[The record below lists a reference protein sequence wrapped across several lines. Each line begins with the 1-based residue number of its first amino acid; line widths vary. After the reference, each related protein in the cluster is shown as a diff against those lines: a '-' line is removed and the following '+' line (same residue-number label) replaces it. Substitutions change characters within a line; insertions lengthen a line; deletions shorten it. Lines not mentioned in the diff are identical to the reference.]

1 MPQGAVKLDGPAWRK
16 HQARRQLH
24 VSDGQRPDGSAR
36 IAALASHSHS
46 SSHSSSHSPS
56 QHRSLQGSSPI
67 PDPADIASATRPPLD
82 AAAALPDPRKADPA
96 SARPPTSA
104 AAPLTDLPPLELHGV
119 RAPDSRL
126 LKLRGWFNGQMA
138 TILLDSGAS
147 DMFIDTD
154 FARRCG
160 YELTESDRTI
170 RLADGSIAKAA
181 GRTTATCSLAAAK
194 GAPIPFEASFT
205 ATSLESY
212 DAILGMTWLAAHDP
226 LIGWKDRSITLR
238 TPGRPHRLIRPME
251 SLSEPTQGARIAT
264 ITCKGLQKAYRR
276 GEVEELYLVK
286 LHSLD
291 APAAEAGPPGSDD
304 PDVKKLLTEFA
315 DVFPATLP
323 SAADTPNRGVE
334 HRIELKPNASIPQ
347 PRPLRHQS
355 SKDAAAMRD
364 YVQAGVESGQILAS
378 HSPYGSMALVVWKKD
393 GTPRVVIDY
402 RALNDVTIKNKYPL
416 PLMDELFDRVHGA
429 LWFSKIDLR
438 TGFHQIKI
446 HPDDRE
452 KTAFRTRFGSFE
464 YTVLPMGLCNA
475 PGTFMQLMN
484 ETFRDALDR
493 FVLAF
498 LDDILVFSKTREE
511 HIKHVREVLTRLRK
525 QKLYA
530 KLSKCEFFQDQVA
543 FLGHQIG
550 AKGLSVSQDK
560 IDVVRDWKPCKDES
574 EVRSF
579 LGFANFYRRFVKD
592 YSLLA
597 LPLSELTK
605 NDVKFAW
612 GDAQQTAF
620 DELKKAL
627 CSAPVLLIPDP
638 ALPYTLNC
646 DACAYAVGA
655 VLQQDQGNG
664 LQPVAYRSR
673 KLTPAEVNYDVL
685 EREFLAIVDA
695 CSHWRQYLHS
705 VEPFR
710 LLTDHDSIKY
720 HRTMPNLTGRLA
732 RWVEKLAEFN
742 YTVEHIPGVQ
752 NVVADAL
759 SRRADYKDKPAQLAA
774 ARMRP
779 PEPSP
784 AVAAVERARNRA
796 AAEQSN
802 LPEPDRPRPNA
813 KGAIVMPTQR
823 CTAITKKGAPCRQR
837 TAKGQFCWCHL
848 SSERGLR
855 IKPSTVPGAGLG
867 LFAARRLP
875 AHSAIDYTGD
885 RVPLAGDRDGG
896 VYFLQTKRNEAI
908 DAARTNAGE
917 GRWVNDPRG
926 TAQRANAEFSL
937 YTPPGGQRRA
947 GLRTTRAILEGEEI
961 LVKYGAD
968 YWRFSRAKTQRG
980 RRMDIAR
987 ADRLAVVSEAI
998 VTSSLT
1004 ESILKAA
1011 KADAE
1016 YGRRCEKPTAGF
1028 TVMRSHDGDMLFQ
1041 GDRLIVPSSSEVRTR
1056 ILAECHDSTTGCH
1069 FGRDKTLDAV
1079 KLRFSWDGMST
1090 DVERYVASCDACQ
1103 RNKPGQL
1110 LTPGPLMPLPLP
1122 DRPCQAWTTDAVTG
1136 LPMTKRGHDA
1146 IQVYVERLCKLKHF
1160 VASKKSDGAVELA
1173 ACFVKTVVRA
1183 HGVPETIVSDRDPRF
1198 TAHFYA
1204 ELTKLIGATLAMST
1218 ARHPQSDGQS
1228 EREIKTLI
1236 TALRAFCNE
1245 HQDDWDD
1252 YLDMVELGF
1261 NSTTQSSTQ
1270 SSPFELLY
1278 GMKPRLPIDVALAP
1292 IAPKNPA
1299 AVDRAE
1305 RMQSAL
1311 QFARTHLLDA
1321 QQRQVKNA
1329 NRHRRH
1335 AAFVV
1340 GDAALLS
1347 TEGLQLRNG
1356 SNKLCSRFIGPFE
1369 VLEVVNAN
1377 AYKLKLPPQLQALHP
1392 TFNIDKLKPYRDGR
1406 RLFPNRPLQFDRP
1419 PPEVQADSNGDAQ
1432 FEVERIVAQRKRG
1445 RAVEYLVAWKGYPPE
1460 ENTWVRRAALST
1472 AADALAEFEHN
1483 QRVVASE
1490 D

>member
-1 MPQGAVKLDGPAWRK
+1 
-16 HQARRQLH
+16 
-24 VSDGQRPDGSAR
+24 
-36 IAALASHSHS
+36 
-46 SSHSSSHSPS
+46 
-56 QHRSLQGSSPI
+56 
-67 PDPADIASATRPPLD
+67 
-82 AAAALPDPRKADPA
+82 
-96 SARPPTSA
+96 
-104 AAPLTDLPPLELHGV
+104 
-119 RAPDSRL
+119 
-126 LKLRGWFNGQMA
+126 
-138 TILLDSGAS
+138 
-147 DMFIDTD
+147 MFIDTD

-160 YELTESDRTI
+160 LDLAASNRTI

-181 GRTTATCSLAAAK
+181 GRATATCLLEASK
-194 GAPIPFEASFT
+194 GSPIPFEASFT
-205 ATSLESY
+205 ATALESY
-212 DAILGMTWLAAHDP
+212 DAILGMTWLTAHDP
-226 LIGWKDRSITLR
+226 LIGWKDRSITIR
-238 TPGRPHRLIRPME
+238 TPGRPHRQIRPLE
-251 SLSEPTQGARIAT
+251 TLSESPASDRIAT
-264 ITCKGLQKAYRR
+264 ITCKGLQKAHRR
-276 GEVEELYLVK
+276 GEVEELYFVK
-286 LHSLD
+286 LQSTQ
-291 APAAEAGPPGSDD
+291 PAADAGPPGTDD
-304 PDVKKLLTEFA
+304 PDVKKLLEEFD
-315 DVFPATLP
+315 DVFPSALP
-323 SAADTPNRGVE
+323 NAAETPNRGVE
-334 HRIELKPNASIPQ
+334 HRIELKPDSRIP
-347 PRPLRHQS
+347 PSRPLRHQS

-364 YVQAGVESGQILAS
+364 YVQAGVDSGQIRVS
-378 HSPYGSMALVVWKKD
+378 QSPYGSMALVVWKKD

-402 RALNDVTIKNKYPL
+402 RGLNDVTVKNKYPL

-429 LWFSKIDLR
+429 KLFTKIDLR

-484 ETFRDALDR
+484 DTFRDVLDR
-493 FVLAF
+493 FVLVF
-498 LDDILVFSKTREE
+498 LDDILVFSRTRAE
-511 HIKHVREVLTRLRK
+511 HLKHVREVLVRLRK

-530 KLSKCEFFQDQVA
+530 KLSKCEFFQAQVE
-543 FLGHQIG
+543 FLGHKIG
-550 AKGLSVSQDK
+550 ATGLSVSQDK
-560 IDVVRDWKPCKDES
+560 IDAVRGWPPPKNET

-579 LGFANFYRRFVKD
+579 LGFANFYRRFVQG
-592 YSLLA
+592 YSHIA

-605 NDVKFAW
+605 NDTKFEW
-612 GDAQQTAF
+612 GEAQQKAF
-620 DELKKAL
+620 VDLKRAL
-627 CSAPVLLIPDP
+627 SSAPVLLIPDP

-646 DACAYAVGA
+646 DACRYAVGA
-655 VLQQDQGNG
+655 TLQQDQGQG
-664 LQPVAYRSR
+664 LQPIAYRSR
-673 KLTPAEVNYDVL
+673 KLTPAEVNYDVR
-685 EREFLAIVDA
+685 EKEFLAIVDA

-705 VEPFR
+705 DQPFR

-732 RWVEKLAEFN
+732 RWVEKLAEFD
-742 YTVEHIPGVQ
+742 YTVEHIAGVK

-759 SRRADYKDKPAQLAA
+759 SRRADYNSEEASERIAA
-774 ARMRP
+774 ARVRIARP
-779 PEPSP
+779 VLPP
-784 AVAAVERARNRA
+784 AEIEAQRQQNRA
-796 AAEQSN
+796 AAEESR
-802 LPEPDRPRPNA
+802 PPAPDRPRPNA
-813 KGAIVMPTQR
+813 KGTIVMPSQR
-823 CTAITKKGAPCRQR
+823 CTAKTKKGAPCGQR

-848 SSERGLR
+848 TSERGLR
-855 IKPSTVPGAGLG
+855 IKASTIPGAGLG
-867 LFAARRLP
+867 LFAAKPLP
-875 AHSAIDYTGD
+875 EGHTVDYTGD
-885 RVPLAGDRDGG
+885 RVPLASDDGG
-896 VYFLQTKRNEAI
+896 AYFLQTKSNEAI

-926 TAQRANAEFSL
+926 TALTANANFTL

-947 GLRTTRAILEGEEI
+947 GLRTTRPVSKGEEI
-961 LVKYGAD
+961 LVKYGSE
-968 YWRFSRAKTQRG
+968 YWRFHRPKSKRKGAPRLQARPRSRQQAEQLAAITE
-980 RRMDIAR
+980 
-987 ADRLAVVSEAI
+987 AVVS
-998 VTSSLT
+998 SSLT

-1011 KADAE
+1011 RADAE
-1016 YGRRCEKPTAGF
+1016 YARRCEKPGVGF
-1028 TVMRSHDGDMLFQ
+1028 VVMRAHDGDLLFE
-1041 GDRLIVPSSSEVRTR
+1041 GNRLIVPSDSELRTR
-1056 ILAECHDSTTGCH
+1056 ILAECHDSMTGCH

-1090 DVERYVASCDACQ
+1090 DVDRYVASCDACQ

-1173 ACFVKTVVRA
+1173 SCFVKTVVRA

-1204 ELTKLIGATLAMST
+1204 ELTKLLGVTLAMST

-1245 HQDDWDD
+1245 NQDDWDD

-1270 SSPFELLY
+1270 RSPFEQLY

-1305 RMQSAL
+1305 RMQAAL
-1311 QFARTHLLDA
+1311 EFARTHLLDA
-1321 QQRQVKNA
+1321 QQRQVRNA
-1329 NRHRRH
+1329 DRHRRP
-1335 AAFVV
+1335 AAFAV

-1369 VLEVVNAN
+1369 VIEVVNAN

-1406 RLFPNRPLQFDRP
+1406 RLFPSRPQQYDRP
-1419 PPEVQADSNGDAQ
+1419 PPDIAADSNGDAE
-1432 FEVERIVAQRKRG
+1432 FVVDRIVAQGKRG
-1445 RAVEYLVAWKGYPPE
+1445 RVKEFLVAWKGYPPE
-1460 ENTWVRRAALST
+1460 ENTWEPRSAVAHT
-1472 AADALAEFEHN
+1472 DALAEFEHN